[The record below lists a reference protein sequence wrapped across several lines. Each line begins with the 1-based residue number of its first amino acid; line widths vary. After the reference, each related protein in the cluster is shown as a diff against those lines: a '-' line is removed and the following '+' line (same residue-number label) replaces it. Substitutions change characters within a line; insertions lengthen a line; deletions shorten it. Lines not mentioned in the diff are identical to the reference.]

1 MTLGF
6 TKRSAW
12 RYSLCAT
19 ALFTAMPVLA
29 AADHGDA
36 PVTEAELRTDIAY
49 LASDALEGR
58 YPGTQGETLAVH
70 YIAQQ
75 LAAAGFV
82 GAADANG
89 GWYQPVPL
97 VELIPAPG
105 HAQFHRP
112 DGSPVVISDIA
123 LRAPGGPASI
133 ADVPMIYVGHGVD
146 ADGHVIADVRGK
158 VALVLMADR
167 EGEGSLNLRDR
178 REALIVAG
186 ARATLIIPG
195 ASIAF
200 SGLAQG
206 FNVTRPQLV
215 SRLSRAEVEG
225 VMSGTEANRLLAAGG
240 LDADAVRE
248 AAAASDYAG
257 APLNLTATLSATT
270 ARRSYNSYNVV
281 ARLPGRRAADGV
293 VALMGHWDHLG
304 ICRPEGAAD
313 RICNGAV
320 DNASGIAVLL
330 AVARRLGTG
339 ARIDRD
345 VMLVATTA
353 EEQGLLGAYHF
364 AASPPVPLDGITV
377 LLNVDTVAIAPRH
390 APMAMVGRG
399 ASPLDAEFDAV
410 ARASGRVIDTDLDA
424 NAFIRRQDGWAL
436 TQRGVP
442 SHMAGGSFSDMPAL
456 EAYLGGDYHT
466 PNDELTDETP
476 LGGAADDADLHVR
489 LTRHFASIAAHPQQ
503 TRTLPPTAQPH

>member
-1 MTLGF
+1 MTLGLI
-6 TKRSAW
+6 KRSAG
-12 RYSLCAT
+12 RSLLCAT
-19 ALFTAMPVLA
+19 ALFTAMPTLA
-29 AADHGDA
+29 ATDRTDA
-36 PVTEAELRTDIAY
+36 SVTEAELRTDIAY

-82 GAADANG
+82 GGADADG

-105 HAQFHRP
+105 HWEFRRA
-112 DGSPVVISDIA
+112 DGLAVAISDIA
-123 LRAPGGPASI
+123 LRAPGGPTSI
-133 ADVPMIYVGHGVD
+133 TDVPIIYVGHGVD
-146 ADGHVIADVRGK
+146 ATGH
-158 VALVLMADR
+158 LMADR
-167 EGEGSLNLRDR
+167 AGEGALSLRDR
-178 REALIVAG
+178 REALVAAG
-186 ARATLIIPG
+186 ARATLIMPTNN
-195 ASIAF
+195 APFA
-200 SGLAQG
+200 GLVQG
-206 FNVTRPQLV
+206 FNASRPQLV

-225 VMSGTEANRLLAAGG
+225 VMSGAEADRLISAAG
-240 LDADAVRE
+240 LDAHAARQAAE
-248 AAAASDYAG
+248 APDYAG
-257 APLNLTATLSATT
+257 AMLNISATLSASTT
-270 ARRSYNSYNVV
+270 RRSYNSYNVV
-281 ARLPGRRAADGV
+281 ARLPGRRSSDGV

-330 AVARRLGTG
+330 AVARRLGAG

-345 VMLVATTA
+345 VMIIATTA

-364 AASPPVPLDGITV
+364 AASPPVPLASITV
-377 LLNVDTVAIAPRH
+377 LLNVDTVAVAPRD

-399 ASPLDAEFDAV
+399 QSPLDAEFDAV

-489 LTRHFASIAAHPQQ
+489 LVRHFASTATHPRQL
-503 TRTLPPTAQPH
+503 RSSPLAVQPH